1 MNAYKLDEHLKCLC
15 DQHKRFENLYS
26 TWTLNKKT
34 CSELLKDV
42 GHLRDGDQIRKLRHG
57 QPGMNLRHLLLD
69 QGHGRVSAAEAEE
82 SDLEKAEKKL

>member
-42 GHLRDGDQIRKLRHG
+42 VIQYPHFSMHDASH
-57 QPGMNLRHLLLD
+57 
-69 QGHGRVSAAEAEE
+69 AEAVI
-82 SDLEKAEKKL
+82 AR